1 VCANAD
7 LVGFSFVRNPHDME
21 ELRSLLLEISEET
34 PAIILK
40 IETPDAVKNLPM
52 LLMDGMKMK
61 GFGVMIARGDLAVEI
76 GFERLGEIQEEILW
90 ICEAAHVP
98 VIWAT
103 QVLESLNKSGM
114 VSRSEITDASHA
126 AHADCVM
133 LNKGDHT
140 IEVLETLKD
149 VLRRSATHR
158 KKKRFMFRKLRI
170 AERFFELV
178 DKEKGS

>member
-1 VCANAD
+1 
-7 LVGFSFVRNPHDME
+7 ME
-21 ELRSLLLEISEET
+21 ELRSLLLDISEET

-52 LLMDGMKMK
+52 LLMEGMKMK

-114 VSRSEITDASHA
+114 VSRSEITDAGHA

-140 IEVLETLKD
+140 IEVIETLKD
-149 VLRRSATHR
+149 VLHRSATHR
-158 KKKRFMFRKLRI
+158 KKKRFTFRKLKI

-178 DKEKGS
+178 DKEKAT